1 MDQDTP
7 KPSKK
12 IRQQRRKVSQKKA
25 RQRRKNLRKKQQKK
39 TFRIQQKITST
50 FSSIA
55 KPLNGGR
62 RKKVKNKKKY
72 M

>member
-1 MDQDTP
+1 MDWDTP

-12 IRQQRRKVSQKKA
+12 IREQRRKVSQKKA
-25 RQRRKNLRKKQQKK
+25 RQRRKNLRQKQQKK

-50 FSSIA
+50 FSSIS
-55 KPLNGGR
+55 KPLHGGR
-62 RKKVKNKKKY
+62 RKKVKIKKY